1 MQRAIQ
7 IFLGLVMFT
16 AGSGKL
22 FDGHA
27 FPGMIGPVWLVEKLE
42 PHGLAL
48 FARFIAYSQIV
59 IGYLLFNRHSAALG
73 AVMLVPMLLNILV
86 VTSSLQWRGTPYVVA
101 VFIALNA
108 WLLWKDRERWLP
120 LLPSPKIAIGLALV
134 CAAPTLST
142 WHHGAGWAFS
152 AAGLIVALFGSKR
165 RSWIDRGD
173 TARGNQTG
181 Q

>member
-22 FDGHA
+22 FDAHA
-27 FPGMIGPVWLVEKLE
+27 FPGLIGPVWLVEKLE

-48 FARFIAYSQIV
+48 FGKFIAYSQIV

-86 VTSSLQWRGTPYVVA
+86 VTIALEWRGTPYVVA
-101 VFIALNA
+101 VFLAMNA
-108 WLLWKDRERWLP
+108 WLLWTERERWLP
-120 LLPSPKIAIGLALV
+120 LLPSLSVAVGLALV
-134 CAAPTLST
+134 CAAPALSAA
-142 WHHGAGWAFS
+142 HHAAGWTAS
-152 AAGLIVALFGSKR
+152 AAGVAIALFGPQR
-165 RSWIDRGD
+165 RSRIDSGHPP
-173 TARGNQTG
+173 RGNQTG
-181 Q
+181 

>member
-7 IFLGLVMFT
+7 IFLGVVMFT

-27 FPGMIGPVWLVEKLE
+27 FPGLIGPVWLVEKLE

-48 FARFIAYSQIV
+48 FGRFIAYSQIV
-59 IGYLLFNRHSAALG
+59 IGYLLFNRRSATLG

-86 VTSSLQWRGTPYVVA
+86 ITISLEWRGTPYVVSA
-101 VFIALNA
+101 FLAMNA

-120 LLPSPKIAIGLALV
+120 LLPSPATAAGLALV
-134 CAAPTLST
+134 CAAPPLSAV
-142 WHHGAGWAFS
+142 HHAAGWAAS
-152 AAGLIVALFGSKR
+152 AAGAGLALFGSQSR
-165 RSWIDRGD
+165 GRIDRSN
-173 TARGNQTG
+173 ASRGN
-181 Q
+181 